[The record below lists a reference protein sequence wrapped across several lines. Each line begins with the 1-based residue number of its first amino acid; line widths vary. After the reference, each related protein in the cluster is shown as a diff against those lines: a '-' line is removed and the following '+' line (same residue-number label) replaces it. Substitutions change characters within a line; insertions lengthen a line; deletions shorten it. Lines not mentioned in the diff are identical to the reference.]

1 MKNRIK
7 LGLLLIAIFIAYCC
21 YAAAGKDLD
30 LLFVG
35 FASMVAL
42 IAVIA
47 FIDISSENNWFD
59 KTKLW

>member
-7 LGLLLIAIFIAYCC
+7 LGLLLFAIFIAYSC
-21 YAAAGKDLD
+21 YAAASKDLD
-30 LLFVG
+30 LFVAG
-35 FASMVAL
+35 FSFMVAL

-47 FIDISSENNWFD
+47 FIDISRENNWFD

>member
-7 LGLLLIAIFIAYCC
+7 LGLLLFAIFIAYCC
-21 YAAAGKDLD
+21 YAAASKDLD
-30 LLFVG
+30 LFVAG
-35 FASMVAL
+35 FAFMVAL